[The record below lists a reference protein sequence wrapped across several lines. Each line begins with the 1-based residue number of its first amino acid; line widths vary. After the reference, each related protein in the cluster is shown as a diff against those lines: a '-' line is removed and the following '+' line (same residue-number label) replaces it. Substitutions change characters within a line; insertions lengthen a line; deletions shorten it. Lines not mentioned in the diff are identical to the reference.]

1 MKSAAPLLLAAS
13 ALALAACADTAG
25 QGAIAAKHA
34 VIGMPK
40 AELLACAGAPERQ
53 AAADGKEFLTYTAY
67 RTDSRGGPGFGVG
80 GWSGG
85 WGYGGYYAA
94 PAYDSYSRS
103 CAATFVLVNG
113 RVAQVTY
120 GGDASAGAQ
129 PGLCWPVV
137 GNCLAAAQRLR
148 GLQPDAP
155 GPGVGV
161 GGG

>member
-1 MKSAAPLLLAAS
+1 MKPVVPLLLVAAG
-13 ALALAACADTAG
+13 LGLGACADTAG
-25 QGAIAAKHA
+25 QAAIEAKYA
-34 VIGMPK
+34 MIGMPK

-53 AAADGKEFLTYTAY
+53 AAADGKEFLTYTAH
-67 RTDSRGGPGFGVG
+67 RMESRGGPGFGVG

-103 CAATFVLVNG
+103 CTATFTLVNG

-137 GNCLAAAQRLR
+137 GNCLPAAQRLR
-148 GLQPDAP
+148 GLQP
-155 GPGVGV
+155 GVPAA

>member
-1 MKSAAPLLLAAS
+1 MKLVVTLLLAAS
-13 ALALAACADTAG
+13 ALSLAACADTAG
-25 QGAIAAKHA
+25 QGAIEAKHA
-34 VIGMPK
+34 MIGMPK

-53 AAADGKEFLTYTAY
+53 AAADGKEFLTYTAH
-67 RTDSRGGPGFGVG
+67 RADSRGAPGFGVG

-94 PAYDSYSRS
+94 PAYDTYSRS
-103 CAATFVLVNG
+103 CTATFVLVNG
-113 RVAQVTY
+113 RVVQVTY
-120 GGDASAGAQ
+120 GGDASLGAQ

-148 GLQPDAP
+148 GLQPGAAVS
-155 GPGVGV
+155 GA